1 MIGVNM
7 SRFFTCSNSGVLL
20 AVGRVQTPT
29 LGLVVKRDMQIEGH
43 IKTVYYDIFA
53 DVNVETADGNKTV
66 TAKYTKKKQKGTEN
80 KQITELDEAE
90 KIKNDLINKRFDNIK
105 IEKESRK

>member
-1 MIGVNM
+1 MVGICEKC
-7 SRFFTCSNSGVLL
+7 RRPYDRRQYEPLFTCSNSGVLL

-66 TAKYTKKKQKGTEN
+66 TAKYTKKR
-80 KQITELDEAE
+80 
-90 KIKNDLINKRFDNIK
+90 NKRVLK
-105 IEKESRK
+105 ISK

>member
-1 MIGVNM
+1 M

-53 DVNVETADGNKTV
+53 DVNVETADGNKTLP
-66 TAKYTKKKQKGTEN
+66 QN
-80 KQITELDEAE
+80 IQRR
-90 KIKNDLINKRFDNIK
+90 NKRVLK
-105 IEKESRK
+105 IANN

>member
-43 IKTVYYDIFA
+43 IKNCV
-53 DVNVETADGNKTV
+53 
-66 TAKYTKKKQKGTEN
+66 
-80 KQITELDEAE
+80 L
-90 KIKNDLINKRFDNIK
+90 
-105 IEKESRK
+105 

>member
-43 IKTVYYDIFA
+43 IKTVYYDILPN
-53 DVNVETADGNKTV
+53 VNVETAERKIKPLPT
-66 TAKYTKKKQKGTEN
+66 KYTKKKQKVLKTS
-80 KQITELDEAE
+80 K
-90 KIKNDLINKRFDNIK
+90 
-105 IEKESRK
+105 